1 MKNIGNYRGVDC
13 FECSNK
19 EWEAIGKNFPEII
32 FVINGVMVKNGVII
46 GHYDGNKV
54 KDCWDGKKYDARA
67 SNDYQM
73 ELAIGR
79 AKEKLKETKRV
90 PEFFEDEKKEV
101 RTYECSTVGETF
113 KETEVNFDT
122 KMDWASYS
130 SVVDEFFANLKNFES
145 WKV

>member
-1 MKNIGNYRGVDC
+1 
-13 FECSNK
+13 
-19 EWEAIGKNFPEII
+19 
-32 FVINGVMVKNGVII
+32 MVKNGVII

-54 KDCWDGKKYDARA
+54 KESWDGKKYDARA

-101 RTYECSTVGETF
+101 RTYECSTVGETV

-130 SVVDEFFANLKNFES
+130 SVVDEFFANLKDFES